1 MNPGIFLALFG
12 TLILTPDALFMRLS
26 ELSGGEMVA
35 WRATQGGS
43 IFFLIGL
50 LQFIWPRS
58 EVKPKVWRKSFLAL
72 IFVQMAN
79 VFCFAY
85 GIFLAPVAIVLIAVA
100 TVPVFSIILGYW
112 VLKEVVDFKTWL
124 IVFVVFF
131 GVALSVLGDVNSND
145 LYNYSTALGGLCGLV
160 VAFSLACN
168 FVIIRK
174 DKEVAFPLALGMG
187 GIICGVLA
195 FSFWPSA
202 VDISSNSLFYI
213 SITGL
218 IILPLSFILLS
229 RAARMTPASN
239 VSIIMLLETILG
251 PLWVWAFI
259 SESPKFI
266 TIIGGAIVILALIY
280 FFSIKRKQLEHNNS

>member
-1 MNPGIFLALFG
+1 LNPGIFLALLG

-50 LQFIWPRS
+50 VQVIWPRS

-124 IVFVVFF
+124 IVIVVFF
-131 GVALSVLGDVNSND
+131 GVALSVFGDVNSSD
-145 LYNYSTALGGLCGLV
+145 LYNRSTVFGGLCGLI

-174 DKEVAFPLALGMG
+174 DKEVAFPLALGIG

-202 VDISSNSLFYI
+202 VDISTYSFFYI

-266 TIIGGAIVILALIY
+266 TIIGGAIVILALVY
-280 FFSIKRKQLEHNNS
+280 FFSIKRTQIENNQS

>member
-1 MNPGIFLALFG
+1 MNPGIFLALLG

-50 LQFIWPRS
+50 LPFIWPRS
-58 EVKPKVWRKSFLAL
+58 ELKPKIWRKSFLAL
-72 IFVQMAN
+72 ILVQMAN

-100 TVPVFSIILGYW
+100 TVPVFSIILGAI

-124 IVFVVFF
+124 IVIVVFL
-131 GVALSVLGDVNSND
+131 GVGLSAVGDVKSND
-145 LYNYSTALGGLCGLV
+145 LYNRSTALGGLCGLV

-174 DKEVAFPLALGMG
+174 DKDVAFPLALGTG
-187 GIICGVLA
+187 GIICGLIA

-202 VDISSNSLFYI
+202 LEIKPNSLFYI

-218 IILPLSFILLS
+218 IILPVSFILLS

-259 SESPKFI
+259 SESPQLL
-266 TIIGGAIVILALIY
+266 TIIGGAIVILALVY
-280 FFSIKRKQLEHNNS
+280 FFSIKLTEMA

>member
-1 MNPGIFLALFG
+1 LNSGIFLALLG
-12 TLILTPDALFMRLS
+12 TLILTPDALLMRLS
-26 ELSGGEMVA
+26 GLSGGEMVA

-50 LQFIWPRS
+50 LSFTWPRS
-58 EVKPKVWRKSFLAL
+58 NMKPKIWRKSFLAL
-72 IFVQMAN
+72 ILVQMAN

-100 TVPVFSIILGYW
+100 TVPVFSIILGAL
-112 VLKEVVDFKTWL
+112 VLKEVVDLKTWL
-124 IVFVVFF
+124 IVIVVFL
-131 GVALSVLGDVNSND
+131 GVALSALGDVKSND
-145 LYNYSTALGGLCGLV
+145 LYNHSTALGGLCGLV

-174 DKEVAFPLALGMG
+174 DKDVAFPLALGTG
-187 GIICGVLA
+187 GIICGLLA

-202 VDISSNSLFYI
+202 WEISSYSLFYI

-218 IILPLSFILLS
+218 IILPISFILLS
-229 RAARMTPASN
+229 KAARMTPASN
-239 VSIIMLLETILG
+239 VTIIMLLETILG

-259 SESPKFI
+259 NESPQLL
-266 TIIGGAIVILALIY
+266 TIVGGAVVVLALVY
-280 FFSIKRKQLEHNNS
+280 FFSIKRMKIKR

>member
-1 MNPGIFLALFG
+1 MNPGIFLALLG

-26 ELSGGEMVA
+26 GLSGGEMVA

-50 LQFIWPRS
+50 LPFIWPRS
-58 EVKPKVWRKSFLAL
+58 EVKPKIWRKSFLAL
-72 IFVQMAN
+72 ILVQMAN

-100 TVPVFSIILGYW
+100 TVPVFSIILGAI

-124 IVFVVFF
+124 IVIVVFL
-131 GVALSVLGDVNSND
+131 GVGLSVLGDVNSND
-145 LYNYSTALGGLCGLV
+145 LYNRSTALGGLCGLV

-174 DKEVAFPLALGMG
+174 DKEVAFPLALGTG
-187 GIICGVLA
+187 GIICGLLA
-195 FSFWPSA
+195 FYFWPSA
-202 VDISSNSLFYI
+202 FEINSNSLFYI

-218 IILPLSFILLS
+218 IILPVSFVLLS

-239 VSIIMLLETILG
+239 VSIIMLIETILG

-259 SESPKFI
+259 SESPQLL
-266 TIIGGAIVILALIY
+266 TILGGAIVISALVY
-280 FFSIKRKQLEHNNS
+280 FFSIKLTEMT

>member
-1 MNPGIFLALFG
+1 
-12 TLILTPDALFMRLS
+12 MRLS

-43 IFFLIGL
+43 IFFLIGIL
-50 LQFIWPRS
+50 PFILTRS
-58 EVKPKVWRKSFLAL
+58 EVKPKIWRKSFLAL

-124 IVFVVFF
+124 IVIVVFF

-145 LYNYSTALGGLCGLV
+145 LYNRSTVLGGLCGLV

-202 VDISSNSLFYI
+202 VDISTDSLFYI

-266 TIIGGAIVILALIY
+266 TIIGGAIVILALVY
-280 FFSIKRKQLEHNNS
+280 FFSIKRTQIENNHS